1 MIKNKDWYDFL
12 KDELES
18 SYFKKIINYLDKEI
32 FTVYPSKDKI
42 FRAFEL
48 CPLKDLKVVII
59 SQDPYFNPKQ
69 ANGLAFSVDKGIKIP
84 PSLENIFYELKTDLG
99 INRTNSDL
107 SDWASQG
114 VLLLN
119 TVLTVRQSLPMSHR
133 NIGWQIFTD
142 KVIERLAWGRD
153 NLVFILW
160 GKEAGEKKEMIKKS
174 IHGRSHYV
182 LTASHPSPYSASN
195 FFGCKHFSKTNEF
208 LKLIGKEEIKW

>member
-1 MIKNKDWYDFL
+1 MINNKDWYNFL
-12 KDELES
+12 KDELDS
-18 SYFKKIINYLDKEI
+18 SYFKEIMDFLEHEI
-32 FTVYPSKDKI
+32 FVVYPPKDKI

-48 CPLKDLKVVII
+48 CPLKDLKVVIL

-69 ANGLAFSVDKGIKIP
+69 ANGLAFSVDQGIKIP

-99 INRTNSDL
+99 VNRTNSDL

-119 TVLTVRQSLPMSHR
+119 TGLTVRQNLPMSHR
-133 NIGWQIFTD
+133 AIGWQTFTD
-142 KVIERLAWGRD
+142 MVIERLAWGNE

-160 GKEAGEKKEMIKKS
+160 GNEAQQKKEMIKKS

-182 LTASHPSPYSASN
+182 LTAAHPSPKSSVG
-195 FFGCKHFSKTNEF
+195 FLGCRHFSKTNEF
-208 LKLIGKEEIKW
+208 LKIIGREEIKW